1 MPHYPGP
8 GIGGH
13 CIPKDPFYLVY
24 KARKVGLPL
33 RLVSAAS
40 VVNSMMPR
48 HIIDRLLQALKEAG
62 KDPARSTVVV
72 WGLSYKGEVRDT
84 RRSPALDI
92 LRLLRRT
99 RMSLRVYDPF
109 VPKVTV
115 EGRTYES
122 ARSMVESVSG
132 TDFVLIATNHNQFR
146 QAKLRTLRPLM
157 CSDPVLFDSRN
168 TLSRKDCEKAGFT
181 YLSIGRP

>member
-1 MPHYPGP
+1 RRH
-8 GIGGH
+8 
-13 CIPKDPFYLVY
+13 
-24 KARKVGLPL
+24 
-33 RLVSAAS
+33 
-40 VVNSMMPR
+40 VV
-48 HIIDRLLQALKEAG
+48 DRVLQALKEAG
-62 KDPARSTVVV
+62 KNPAHSTVVV

-99 RMSLRVYDPF
+99 RLSLRVYDPF

-122 ARSMVESVSG
+122 ARSMTESVSG
-132 TDFVLIATNHNQFR
+132 TDCVLITTNHNQFH
-146 QAKLRTLRPLM
+146 QAPLRTLRRLM
-157 CSDPVLFDSRN
+157 RPNPVLFDTRN

-181 YLSIGRP
+181 YLSTGRP